1 MGTASRDT
9 ASVAVYAADEVQ
21 RERLTVLARAAGCRV
36 ACTVGTARALRHLTA
51 EISVDAIVAAWAH
64 GEDRDT
70 LRAAHRAPM
79 IVVMDD
85 DGIAPM
91 REALAAGAMAVLPSD
106 TAANELRLAVD
117 ALKRGL
123 CVLPQPL
130 LAATPAKPRAQPRDA
145 PAEAEA
151 LTARELEVVAAMA
164 DGASNKAIARRLGIS
179 FHTVKFHVAS
189 VLEKLDA
196 DTRTEAVA
204 EAARRGLVML

>member
-1 MGTASRDT
+1 
-9 ASVAVYAADEVQ
+9 
-21 RERLTVLARAAGCRV
+21 
-36 ACTVGTARALRHLTA
+36 
-51 EISVDAIVAAWAH
+51 
-64 GEDRDT
+64 
-70 LRAAHRAPM
+70 M

-91 REALAAGAMAVLPSD
+91 REALAAGATALLPAD
-106 TAANELRLAVD
+106 ATARDLRLAVA

-123 CVLPQPL
+123 CVVPQPI
-130 LAATPAKPRAQPRDA
+130 LAATRAKAPAQPRDA
-145 PAEAEA
+145 PAEAEV